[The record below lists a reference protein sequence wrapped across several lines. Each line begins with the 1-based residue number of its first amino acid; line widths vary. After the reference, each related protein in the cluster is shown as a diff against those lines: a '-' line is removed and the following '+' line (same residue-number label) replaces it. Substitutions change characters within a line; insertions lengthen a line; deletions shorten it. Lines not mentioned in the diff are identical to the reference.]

1 MCGFNTMENRVSN
14 FDGLAIQ
21 IDGLTKFYGK
31 ARGIED
37 LSLNVEQGVIH
48 GFLGP
53 NGAGKTTTI
62 RILVGLLNQTSGTAF
77 IYGNTPNTVESKRRI
92 GYLPSDFELYKHHT
106 VKSYLDYIES
116 LRGKA
121 PLRDQ
126 LCELFDVDI
135 NKKTAELSRGNKQ
148 KIAIVQSLMH
158 EPDLLIAD
166 EPTTGLD
173 PLMQEEFNKFL
184 KDYVAN
190 GHTVFFSSH
199 ILAEVQEVCDHV
211 SVIKDGTIV
220 SSGSIDELLMK
231 LPKKAVLRISS
242 DVNPLE
248 LAKTLDVTL
257 GDHKQGKLTV
267 YFNGHSIEFTDKL
280 RSIPEIK
287 DFTIPEPNLEEY
299 FLSFYR
305 G

>member
-21 IDGLTKFYGK
+21 IDGLTKYYGK

-37 LSLNVEQGVIH
+37 LSLSVEQGVIH

-62 RILVGLLNQTSGTAF
+62 RILVGLLTQTSGTAF
-77 IYGNTPNTVESKRRI
+77 IYGNEPNTVESKKRI

-126 LCELFDVDI
+126 LTQLFDVDTT
-135 NKKTAELSRGNKQ
+135 KKTAELSRGNKQ

-231 LPKKAVLRISS
+231 LPKKAVLRVSS

-248 LAKTLDVTL
+248 LAQILDVTL
-257 GDHKQGKLTV
+257 GDYKQGKLTV
-267 YFNGHSIEFTDKL
+267 YFNGHSSEFTDKL
-280 RSIPEIK
+280 RKIPEIK